1 MADFFSQDVPTRLEA
16 LYATQDVAAQ
26 RDATVEALHPRP
38 GERILDV
45 GSGPG
50 LLALQIADRVAPDG
64 SVIGLDVSAD
74 MLKLAQSRRNDAA
87 SGQRVMF
94 QEGDATSLP
103 FADATFDA
111 AVSTQVYEYVSGL
124 TEALNELYRVLRRG
138 GRVVI
143 VDTDWDSAIWHVDD
157 CSLMTRV
164 MDTWK
169 TRFADPHLP
178 RTLRRR
184 LRDAGFVNH
193 RTDSLTILNTEYTDT
208 AYSVRHL
215 PIMVPFLIQNR
226 LPKLAVAK
234 WVEDLE
240 RQGRQDTY
248 FFSLNRYLFV
258 AAKP

>member
-1 MADFFSQDVPTRLEA
+1 MTDFFSQDVPTQLEA
-16 LYATQDVAAQ
+16 LYATKDVAAQ
-26 RDATVEALHPRP
+26 RDATVEALRPRP
-38 GERILDV
+38 GEWILDV

-50 LLALQIADRVAPDG
+50 LLARQIADRVAPDG

-74 MLKLAQSRRNDAA
+74 MLKLAQSRRNDAT
-87 SGQRVMF
+87 SGQCVIF
-94 QEGDATSLP
+94 QEGDAASLP

-234 WVEDLE
+234 WVEDLK